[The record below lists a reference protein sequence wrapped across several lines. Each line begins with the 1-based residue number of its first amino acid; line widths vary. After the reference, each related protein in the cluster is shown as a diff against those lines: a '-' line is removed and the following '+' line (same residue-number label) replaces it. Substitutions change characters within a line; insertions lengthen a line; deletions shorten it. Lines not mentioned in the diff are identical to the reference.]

1 MEEIP
6 FSASLVTRPISS
18 TIAHSLSYTRKLYMG
33 RRRTSQERV
42 AEHIDILSNDFVDG
56 MRTFAKATGEEYLEY
71 QRLENEQ
78 IF

>member
-1 MEEIP
+1 
-6 FSASLVTRPISS
+6 
-18 TIAHSLSYTRKLYMG
+18 MG

-56 MRTFAKATGEEYLEY
+56 MISFAKATGEEYLEY